1 LNWFFKTAIL
11 FFETAKLQSSKKEFA
26 NEFFKTANVI
36 RKIANEL
43 GIEKRNA

>member
-1 LNWFFKTAIL
+1 LDWFFKT
-11 FFETAKLQSSKKEFA
+11 A

>member
-1 LNWFFKTAIL
+1 LDWFFKT
-11 FFETAKLQSSKKEFA
+11 A

-43 GIEKRNA
+43 GIEKRNT